1 MKLGEKK
8 RALSSRPTLPLSWRN
23 IDHGETEGG
32 REGAT
37 RRNGVLREG
46 TRERGGE
53 SRSEAERGEW
63 NALCKGHTQIISHFE
78 RPA

>member
-32 REGAT
+32 REG
-37 RRNGVLREG
+37 
-46 TRERGGE
+46 
-53 SRSEAERGEW
+53 RSDEEEWSAERRDEGER
-63 NALCKGHTQIISHFE
+63 AGARQKEGSGMLSARVTL
-78 RPA
+78 R

>member
-32 REGAT
+32 REGRSDEEEWSAE
-37 RRNGVLREG
+37 RRDEG
-46 TRERGGE
+46 TRGREQERG
-53 SRSEAERGEW
+53 RKRGVECS
-63 NALCKGHTQIISHFE
+63 LQGSHSDN
-78 RPA
+78 